1 VINLGQEKAAR
12 RRVGKVLAEDEL
24 DVEAA
29 FDVGGVLYEGG
40 REGGREVGQRAAN
53 GFVQARHHR

>member
-1 VINLGQEKAAR
+1 MINLGQEKAAR
-12 RRVGKVLAEDEL
+12 RRVGEVLAEDEL

-40 REGGREVGQRAAN
+40 REVREQQMVLFKQGTTD
-53 GFVQARHHR
+53 